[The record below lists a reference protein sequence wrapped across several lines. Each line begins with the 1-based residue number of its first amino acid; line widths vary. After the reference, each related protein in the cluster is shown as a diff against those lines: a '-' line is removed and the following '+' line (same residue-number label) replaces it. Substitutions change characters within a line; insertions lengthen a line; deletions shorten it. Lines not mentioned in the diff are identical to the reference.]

1 MLQRN
6 DLDRIL
12 KIWGPIKSPISMK
25 SIELWGRRDPESVI
39 SLYRMLG
46 RSSITTRTMVLRHRN
61 KNGMRE
67 H

>member
-1 MLQRN
+1 MLQGS

-25 SIELWGRRDPESVI
+25 SIELWGRRHPESVI

-46 RSSITTRTMVLRHRN
+46 RGSTTTRTMASRHRN
-61 KNGMRE
+61 KSGMRE